1 MRKQS
6 QAVQG
11 TPKQTFDDC
20 HVAKCSESFELLS
33 TPVLGTSTLLGC
45 ITSSMALPP
54 QGILLK
60 SLLIVVGNTSP
71 WKELS

>member
-6 QAVQG
+6 QGVQG

-20 HVAKCSESFELLS
+20 HVAKCSDSFELLS
-33 TPVLGTSTLLGC
+33 MPVFGTSTLPAC
-45 ITSSMALPP
+45 ITSSTALPP
-54 QGILLK
+54 QGILLN
-60 SLLIVVGNTSP
+60 SLLVIVGNTSP